1 MVEDDGNL
9 AVSSFDSLDAS
20 NRDITLNRLCSGLLD
35 LLAECLIFISESK
48 LDKVL
53 GIVLK
58 PETLIVLAHHHS
70 EEIRTS
76 VVKVREDPLSHPAV
90 YFGLP
95 VLEFYCKI
103 IK

>member
-20 NRDITLNRLCSGLLD
+20 SRDITLNRLCSGLLD

-76 VVKVREDPLSHPAV
+76 VVKVREDLLSHPTV
-90 YFGLP
+90 YSTST
-95 VLEFYCKI
+95 
-103 IK
+103 

>member
-9 AVSSFDSLDAS
+9 VVSSFDSLDAS
-20 NRDITLNRLCSGLLD
+20 HRDITLSRLCDGLLD

-58 PETLIVLAHHHS
+58 PETLIVIAHHHS

-76 VVKVREDPLSHPAV
+76 VVKVRENHVSYFT
-90 YFGLP
+90 YFG
-95 VLEFYCKI
+95 VKESVNMNAMCT
-103 IK
+103 